1 MADETQTPSKSAK
14 ANDGFSGP
22 IPDPGDGQVPDH
34 IHPDT
39 LMAKGIDPDTRE
51 TVAASLAVL
60 VHQHGPEKGRKIYN
74 KLAKIGGFF
83 NPDQQAY
90 DYAPDLQFEGLA
102 ADKRKELE
110 GILKG

>member
-1 MADETQTPSKSAK
+1 MAEETLAPSKPAK
-14 ANDGFSGP
+14 ADGFNGP

-34 IHPDT
+34 IHPET

-60 VHQHGPEKGRKIYN
+60 VHKHGEEKGRQVYRKV
-74 KLAKIGGFF
+74 AKVGGFF

-90 DYAPDLQFEGLA
+90 DYAPDLQLEGL
-102 ADKRKELE
+102 DPEKRKAVDAVLAA
-110 GILKG
+110 